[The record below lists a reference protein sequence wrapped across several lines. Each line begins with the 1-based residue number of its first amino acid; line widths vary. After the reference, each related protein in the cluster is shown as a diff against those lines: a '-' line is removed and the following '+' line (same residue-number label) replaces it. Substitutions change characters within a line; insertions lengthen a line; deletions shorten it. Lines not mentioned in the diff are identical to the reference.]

1 MTASDAASAGGSASA
16 VSDAA
21 SAVKS
26 ASAVFDVINPAT
38 EQVVRSVALTSAEET
53 DAAIARAQAAFPAW
67 RDVAPGDRA
76 RLLRRF
82 ADAVEGDLENLAR
95 LEVTNSGHTIGNA
108 RWEAG
113 NVRDVLNYYS
123 ATPERLIGQQIPVP
137 GGVNVTFHEPLGVVG
152 VIVPWNFPMPIA
164 GWGFAPALA
173 AGNTVVL
180 KPAELTPLTAVRLA
194 ELAREAGI
202 PEDVFQVLPGKGS
215 VVGQRFVDN
224 PAVRKVVFTGS
235 TEVGKQIMAG
245 CSAQVKRVTLELG
258 GKNANVVFADADLE
272 KAAATA
278 PYGVFDNAGQ
288 DCCAR
293 SLILVQSTVYDRFME
308 LLEPAVRGV
317 VVGDPG
323 DEKTEMGPLI
333 SAGHHAKVSS
343 YVTSDTPVAFRGSA
357 PDGPGF
363 WFAPTV
369 VTPPDLA
376 DPLAADEIFGPVV
389 AVVPFTDE
397 ADAIRMANHTEYGLS
412 GSIWTRDVGR
422 AFRVARGVEAG
433 NLSVNS
439 HSSVRYWTPFGG
451 FKQSGLGRELGPDAV
466 EAFTET
472 KNVFISTEE

>member
-1 MTASDAASAGGSASA
+1 M
-16 VSDAA
+16 V
-21 SAVKS
+21 
-26 ASAVFDVINPAT
+26 DVINPAT
-38 EQVVRSVALTSAEET
+38 EEVVTGVEGTSAEET
-53 DAAIARAQAAFPAW
+53 DAAIARAHAVFPAW
-67 RDVAPGDRA
+67 RAMAPGDRA

-82 ADAVEGDLENLAR
+82 ADAVDADLENLAR
-95 LEVTNSGHTIGNA
+95 LEVANSGHTIGNA

-123 ATPERLIGQQIPVP
+123 AAPERLNGKQIPVP
-137 GGVNVTFHEPLGVVG
+137 GGLNVTFQEPLGVVG

-164 GWGFAPALA
+164 GWGLAPALA

-180 KPAELTPLTAVRLA
+180 KPAELTPLTAIRLG
-194 ELAREAGI
+194 ELALEAGV

-215 VVGQRFVDN
+215 VVGERFVTH
-224 PAVRKVVFTGS
+224 PRVRKVVFTGS
-235 TEVGKQIMAG
+235 TEVGRRIMAG
-245 CSAQVKRVTLELG
+245 CADQVKRVTLELG
-258 GKNANVVFADADLE
+258 GKNANIVFADSDLE

-293 SLILVQSTVYDRFME
+293 SLILVQRSAHERFMA
-308 LLEPAVRGV
+308 LLEPAVAGV
-317 VVGDPG
+317 VVGDPAAEG
-323 DEKTEMGPLI
+323 TEMGPLI
-333 SAGHHAKVSS
+333 SARHKEKVAS
-343 YVTSDTPVAFRGSA
+343 YLPDGAPVAFRGSA

-363 WFAPTV
+363 WFPPTV

-389 AVVPFTDE
+389 AVVPFDDE
-397 ADAIRMANHTEYGLS
+397 ADAIAKANHTEYGLS

-422 AFRVARGVEAG
+422 ALRVSRGVEAG

-466 EAFTET
+466 DAFTET